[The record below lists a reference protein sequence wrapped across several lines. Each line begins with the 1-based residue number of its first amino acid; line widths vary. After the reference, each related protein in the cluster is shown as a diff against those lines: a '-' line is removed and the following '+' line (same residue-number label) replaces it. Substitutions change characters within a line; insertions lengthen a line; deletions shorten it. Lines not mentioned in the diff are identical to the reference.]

1 MRRLQ
6 IVTTDKEKCK
16 ACYACVRNCPVKA
29 IKIEEQKAE
38 VLEERCIA
46 CGNCVR
52 VCSQGAKKI
61 YSFKEVVLEKIKN
74 GGKVI
79 ALLAPSYPVSFY
91 PLKPGEV
98 HGKLKAF
105 GFTRVEEVTAGVE
118 IILPEYGKYLKET
131 QDYVISSACPA
142 IVSLIEKHYPTL
154 VNHLAPI
161 KSPMEALAKYIKM
174 EEPDA
179 FLVFIG
185 PCIAKKNEALN
196 FRENYVDAVLTFKE
210 IKELLKGVNGG
221 DTYEYP
227 RNFTQSFP
235 IPGGLILSL
244 KQRGYE
250 IESQRS
256 ISVEGK
262 EQIIETLESLT
273 NNRTSGV
280 LFYDLLFCR
289 GCIDGPEIDSE
300 LTYIERRQ
308 YLLELSKG
316 NKTILSKKPAG
327 TFRVRYTVKARKL
340 PLPTEEEIR
349 EILAYTDK
357 FTPEDELNCG
367 ACGYN
372 SCREKAIAVYQGLA
386 EIDMC
391 LPFLLKKT
399 RGEAEFYRNK
409 YEMENR
415 KKYYLDGITGQTEKI
430 IEVKKLIE
438 KAAMS
443 DGNVLIQ
450 GESGVGKEIAARTI
464 HYLSERADKPFV
476 AINCAAIPE
485 NLLESELF
493 GYEEGAFTGAKRGGK
508 AGKIEQADGGTLF
521 LDEIGDMPLSMQVKL
536 LRFIQN
542 REFERIGSNTPRK
555 VDIRI
560 IAATNQPLAKLVKE
574 GRFRMDLYY
583 RLNVFNIN
591 IPPLRERRDDIPL
604 LVNRFMNEFCERR
617 KMAPKIVTS
626 EAMNIL
632 MNYSWPGNIRE
643 LQNVIERAYY
653 LAEGN
658 LIKPEHLPAQLTSKA
673 LSGERITKITTFKE
687 AVAEVEKKLII
698 EGLKATNYN
707 KLACA
712 KLLGI
717 PRATLYQKIKE
728 YGIEA

>member
-1 MRRLQ
+1 MQ
-6 IVTTDKEKCK
+6 IVSTDKEKCK

-29 IKIEEQKAE
+29 IKIEDQKAE

-46 CGNCVR
+46 CGSCVR
-52 VCSQGAKKI
+52 VCSQEAKKI
-61 YSFKEVVLEKIKN
+61 YSFKDEVLARIKK
-74 GGKVI
+74 GDKVI
-79 ALLAPSYPVSFY
+79 GLLAPSYPVSFY
-91 PLKPGEV
+91 PLKPEEV
-98 HGKLKAF
+98 HGKLLAF
-105 GFTRVEEVTAGVE
+105 GFSKIEEVTAGVE
-118 IILPEYGKYLKET
+118 IILPEYGNYLREAK
-131 QDYVISSACPA
+131 DYVISSACPA
-142 IVSLIEKHYPTL
+142 IVSLIEKHYPEL

-161 KSPMEALAKYIKM
+161 KSPMGALAKYLKTQ
-174 EEPDA
+174 EPKS

-196 FRENYVDAVLTFKE
+196 FNESHIDAVLTFKE
-210 IKELLKGVNGG
+210 IKEMLKEVAPRRVS
-221 DTYEYP
+221 EYP

-235 IPGGLILSL
+235 LPGGLIKSL
-244 KQRGYE
+244 KHRGYE
-250 IESQRS
+250 IESQRGIS
-256 ISVEGK
+256 IEGQ
-262 EQIIETLESLT
+262 EQVIETLESLKEKKV
-273 NNRTSGV
+273 SGV

-289 GCIDGPEIDSE
+289 GCIDGPEIDSV

-308 YLLELSKG
+308 YLLELSKE
-316 NKTILSKKPAG
+316 NKKILVKKPVG
-327 TFRVRYTVKARKL
+327 NFRVKYTVKAREL

-357 FTPEDELNCG
+357 FQPEDELNCG

-438 KAAMS
+438 KAALS

-464 HYLSERADKPFV
+464 HYLSERAEKPFV

-493 GYEEGAFTGAKRGGK
+493 GYEEGAFTGAKKGGK

-521 LDEIGDMPLSMQVKL
+521 LDEIGDMPLNMQVKL

-542 REFERIGSNTPRK
+542 REFERVGSNAPRK

-583 RLNVFNIN
+583 RLNVFNIS

-604 LVNRFMNEFCERR
+604 LINRFMIEFCERR
-617 KMAPKIVTS
+617 KMVPKIVTR
-626 EAMNIL
+626 EAMSIL

-658 LIKPEHLPAQLTSKA
+658 LIKPEHLPAQITSKA
-673 LSGERITKITTFKE
+673 LSGEKVTKITTFKE

-712 KLLGI
+712 RLLGI

-728 YGIEA
+728 YGIKI

>member
-1 MRRLQ
+1 MQ
-6 IVTTDKEKCK
+6 IVSTDKEKCK

-29 IKIEEQKAE
+29 IKIEDQKAE

-46 CGNCVR
+46 CGSCIR
-52 VCSQGAKKI
+52 VCSQGAKRI
-61 YSFKEVVLEKIKN
+61 YSFKDEVLAKIKQ
-74 GGKVI
+74 GTRVI
-79 ALLAPSYPVSFY
+79 GLLAPSYPVSFF
-91 PLKPGEV
+91 PLKPEEV
-98 HGKLKAF
+98 HGKLLAL
-105 GFTRVEEVTAGVE
+105 GFAKIEEVTAGVE
-118 IILPEYGKYLKET
+118 IILPEYGSYLQEAS
-131 QDYVISSACPA
+131 DYVISSACPA
-142 IVSLIEKHYPTL
+142 IVSLIEKHYPEL
-154 VNHLAPI
+154 INHLAPI
-161 KSPMEALAKYIKM
+161 KSPMEALAKYLKTL
-174 EEPDA
+174 EPTTY
-179 FLVFIG
+179 LVFIG

-196 FRENYVDAVLTFKE
+196 FSESYIDAVLTFKE
-210 IKELLKGVNGG
+210 IKEMLKEVTQFNK
-221 DTYEYP
+221 TNYP
-227 RNFTQSFP
+227 RNFTQAFP
-235 IPGGLILSL
+235 IPGGLINSL
-244 KQRGYE
+244 KRRGYE
-250 IESQRS
+250 LDSHTGIAIEGR
-256 ISVEGK
+256 
-262 EQIIETLESLT
+262 EQIIETLDSLKENKDT
-273 NNRTSGV
+273 GV

-289 GCIDGPEIDSE
+289 GCIDGPEIDSS

-308 YLLELSKG
+308 YLLELSKENKKILLKRPVG
-316 NKTILSKKPAG
+316 N
-327 TFRVRYTVKARKL
+327 FRVKYTTKAREL

-438 KAAMS
+438 KAALS

-476 AINCAAIPE
+476 AINCAAIPD

-493 GYEEGAFTGAKRGGK
+493 GYEEGAFTGAKKGGK
-508 AGKIEQADGGTLF
+508 AGKIEQADSGTLF
-521 LDEIGDMPLSMQVKL
+521 LDEIGDMPLNMQVKL

-542 REFERIGSNTPRK
+542 REFERVGSNTSRK

-583 RLNVFNIN
+583 RLNVFNIS

-626 EAMNIL
+626 EAMSIL

-653 LAEGN
+653 LAESN

-673 LSGERITKITTFKE
+673 LSGDKITKITTFKE
-687 AVAEVEKKLII
+687 AVAEVEKKLIM

-728 YGIEA
+728 YGIET